1 MESHFSIFVS
11 LEKVSS
17 SLIGLISKQESE
29 TKAWNKSGQSKECFV
44 LSLVYLPGK
53 EALIPPSYLPLE
65 LFNNHHDFAL
75 IRSFKRKTLQEEDQD
90 KKIGRKS
97 TPQPKNCARRWRCRT
112 SLIGMRTLSARL
124 TLRPKIAFNN
134 NKMHLKYSK
143 LLLSDLP
150 KNKVSPAKGKWEVNI
165 LSDQTLVMWKPFRKP
180 MSTALFTTLL
190 SVSITKIN
198 KKRRQWITLTQPCGT
213 KGKPQS
219 FTINQYRI
227 ANRRYTKMH
236 STPPL
241 PWEAHFFKCSH
252 EKTSGACGFILI
264 VQEHLINWK
273 VVHFWKH

>member
-150 KNKVSPAKGKWEVNI
+150 KNKVSQMGSQHTLWPNISDVKTFQKTHVN
-165 LSDQTLVMWKPFRKP
+165 
-180 MSTALFTTLL
+180 
-190 SVSITKIN
+190 SIVHYPTKCLHHQN
-198 KKRRQWITLTQPCGT
+198 K
-213 KGKPQS
+213 
-219 FTINQYRI
+219 
-227 ANRRYTKMH
+227 
-236 STPPL
+236 
-241 PWEAHFFKCSH
+241 
-252 EKTSGACGFILI
+252 
-264 VQEHLINWK
+264 
-273 VVHFWKH
+273 